1 MTLSALAAGS
11 QISLLVDVEAVHA
24 LAQTTDDSPDG
35 HWAVVFV
42 LDERHIPGHSRIS
55 LEDHDG
61 SPLLK
66 RHQGIRYQG
75 MLSIPGKRL
84 AGNTYFLTSWPRWL
98 SFC

>member
-42 LDERHIPGHSRIS
+42 LDERHISGHSRIS

-66 RHQGIRYQG
+66 RYQG
-75 MLSIPGKRL
+75 MLSIQGKRL

>member
-11 QISLLVDVEAVHA
+11 QIPLLVDVEAVHA

-42 LDERHIPGHSRIS
+42 LDESHIPGHSRIS
-55 LEDHDG
+55 REDHDG

-66 RHQGIRYQG
+66 RHQG
-75 MLSIPGKRL
+75 MLSIQGKRL
-84 AGNTYFLTSWPRWL
+84 AGNVLNVLAAMTLVLLKY
-98 SFC
+98 